1 MVEYLE
7 FMVLSKAEYEIDPE
21 ATWDDWTSGDY
32 VVFGLAT
39 KEDDNKFHIVYL
51 EDNTHS
57 PEILPVID
65 AYLVGVMRFSPIC
78 GERVVVVV
86 DNDHDR
92 YHLQMI
98 YEKLNNGEFYDI
110 EVAEEE

>member
-21 ATWDDWTSGDY
+21 ATWDDWACGDY

-39 KEDDNKFHIVYL
+39 KESDNKYHIVYL

-65 AYLVGVMRFSPIC
+65 AYLEGAMRFSPVC
-78 GERVVVVV
+78 GEQVVVVV

-92 YHLQMI
+92 YHLQAI

-110 EVAEEE
+110 NVAEEE